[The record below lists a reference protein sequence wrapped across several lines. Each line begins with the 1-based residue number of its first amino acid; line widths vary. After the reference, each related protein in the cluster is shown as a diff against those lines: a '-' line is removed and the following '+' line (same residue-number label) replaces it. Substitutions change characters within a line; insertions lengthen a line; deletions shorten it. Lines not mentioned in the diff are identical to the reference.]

1 MVRVPLVVHD
11 LPLVVGGTEREN
23 LFKNEINSFK
33 YHNNVTKVQS
43 KITHEIAEICFVSI
57 SACYTVMFMHVISYR
72 LKSNS
77 KIVSGNLMKVRL
89 ITLQSWLQI
98 ETVTN
103 K

>member
-11 LPLVVGGTEREN
+11 LHLVVGGTEREN

-72 LKSNS
+72 LKQQDSKWRFNEGWLNNTAIMAPNS
-77 KIVSGNLMKVRL
+77 H
-89 ITLQSWLQI
+89 Q
-98 ETVTN
+98 
-103 K
+103 